1 MNIAV
6 ITGASSGLGKEF
18 FLHLDKSY
26 DEVWL
31 IARRREK
38 MEEIAKLREDIKSRI
53 IPMDLMRDESLDELD
68 LLFKESG
75 ACVGLLINN
84 AGFGQLGY
92 FDEMS
97 TKGQMGMVRLNDEA
111 LVGVTSVALKYMNRG
126 SQIINICSIASF
138 APNTR
143 MTVYSSTK
151 AFIMSFS
158 RALRVELKRRE
169 INVLAVCPGPMA
181 TEFLECAGIQKGSSK
196 TFDTLPY
203 CDAAKVAEKSL
214 RASEKGKAVYTPK
227 FFYKFYHCVS
237 KLLPTSLLMKMAKT

>member
-1 MNIAV
+1 MNIAL

-18 FLHLDKSY
+18 FLKLEDKY

-31 IARRREK
+31 IARRRER
-38 MEEIAKLREDIKSRI
+38 MEEIAALRADVVTRI
-53 IPMDLMRDESLDELD
+53 IPMDLTKDGSMEELEA
-68 LLFKESG
+68 LLTENG
-75 ACVGLLINN
+75 ACIGLLINN
-84 AGFGQLGY
+84 AGFGTLGY

-97 TKGQMGMVRLNDEA
+97 TKGQTDMVRLNDEA
-111 LVGVTSVALKYMNRG
+111 LVGVSSVALRHMNKG

-158 RALRVELKRRE
+158 RALREELKRRD

-181 TEFLECAGIQKGSSK
+181 TEFLACAGIEEGKSK

-214 RASEKGKAVYTPK
+214 KASAKGRAVYTPK
-227 FFYKFYHCVS
+227 AFYKFYHGVS
-237 KLLPTSLLMKMAKT
+237 KLLPTALLMKMAKT